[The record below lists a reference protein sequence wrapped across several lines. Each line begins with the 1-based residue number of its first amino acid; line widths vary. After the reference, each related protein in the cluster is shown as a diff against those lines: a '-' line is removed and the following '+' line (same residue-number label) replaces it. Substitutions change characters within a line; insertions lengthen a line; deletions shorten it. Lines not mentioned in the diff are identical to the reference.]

1 MDYLSKVC
9 NKDASD
15 NYGNCYDLSTPGG
28 DSNLPCRRYKYNHA
42 ICQCMYSNITNKFCS
57 SEVISTDSH
66 IMRIKY
72 LE

>member
-15 NYGNCYDLSTPGG
+15 NYGNCYDSSTPGG
-28 DSNLPCRRYKYNHA
+28 DPNLPCRRYKYNHA
-42 ICQCMYSNITNKFCS
+42 ICQCKYSNITNKFCS